1 MKDKK
6 VYPIVEYARLID
18 KNTAD
23 FTVTDMGKFMK
34 WYMLQKPK
42 IKPKPKSRSK

>member
-6 VYPIVEYARLID
+6 VYPIVEYARLIG

-23 FTVTDMGKFMK
+23 FTVMDMEKFMK
-34 WYMLQKPK
+34 WYMSQKPK
-42 IKPKPKSRSK
+42 IKPKSKK